1 MEYEVQLTENLGY
14 LGNEED
20 DVQFIYESY
29 GLIGLKFSSE
39 ILKEVKKVEQD
50 YKKELS
56 KYSQ

>member
-56 KYSQ
+56 KYSS